1 MVKFA
6 SVVPGS
12 VVQLGR
18 FNKERAALSHA
29 VGMVREKRTVKFGT
43 STFSAI
49 AVEVRPGVLEL
60 VSLHNIKQIL
70 N

>member
-6 SVVPGS
+6 EVTPGA

-18 FNKERAALSHA
+18 FNKTQAPLSHA
-29 VGMVREKRTVKFGT
+29 VGLVREKRTLKIGT

-49 AVEVRPGVLEL
+49 AVEVAPGVVKE
-60 VSLHNIKQIL
+60 VALHNIKQIL